1 MPDKF
6 VVVAANLIV
15 RDGKFL
21 LVQEGKKHVKGQWN
35 LPAGTLEIGEKPV
48 EGAKREARE
57 ETGLDIEPSGLLRTY
72 IAPEEENPNNV
83 VNFLF
88 KTEEAEGEVS
98 IREEDTVMDYGWFT
112 AEEVRDLNLRASYVL
127 AAIEDYKS
135 GKDFSIDTF
144 RKINSDLRN

>member
-1 MPDKF
+1 MTDKF

-21 LVQEGKKHVKGQWN
+21 LVQEGKEHVKGQWN
-35 LPAGTLEIGEKPV
+35 LPAGTLEIGEKPI
-48 EGAKREARE
+48 EGAKREAKE
-57 ETGLDIEPSGLLRTY
+57 ETSLDIEPSGLLRTY
-72 IAPEEENPNNV
+72 IAPEDEEPNNV
-83 VNFLF
+83 VNFVF
-88 KTEEAEGEVS
+88 KTEEVEGEVS
-98 IREEDTVMDYGWFT
+98 VRDEDTVMDYGWFT

-144 RKINSDLRN
+144 RKIDSDLRN

>member
-21 LVQEGKKHVKGQWN
+21 LVQEGKEHVKGQWN

-48 EGAKREARE
+48 EGAKREAKE
-57 ETGLDIEPSGLLRTY
+57 ETGLVIEPSDLLRTY
-72 IAPEEENPNNV
+72 IAPEDEDPNNV
-83 VNFLF
+83 INFVF

-98 IREEDTVMDYGWFT
+98 IREEDTVIDYGWFT

-127 AAIEDYKS
+127 AAIDDYKS
-135 GKDFSIDTF
+135 GKDFPIETF